1 MTTHNYDGREPKI
14 APTAFIA
21 EGARI
26 IGGVEIGENASV
38 LFNSVLRGDINDV
51 RVGAYSNIQ
60 DNSTLHVADDF
71 PCIVGEYVTV
81 GHGVNLHGCIIED
94 EVVVGMGAIALNG
107 VVVGRQSTIGA
118 GAVVPPNTKIPPRS
132 LVMGVPA
139 KIIRQVSEEEAAG
152 NKHWAEKYVLVTR
165 KYMGEA

>member
-1 MTTHNYDGREPKI
+1 MTTYSYDGREPKI

-21 EGARI
+21 EGVRI
-26 IGGVEIGENASV
+26 IGGVEIGEKASV
-38 LFNSVLRGDINDV
+38 LFNSVLRGDINDI

-81 GHGVNLHGCIIED
+81 GHGVNLHGCVIED
-94 EVVVGMGAIALNG
+94 EVVVGMGAIVLNG

-132 LVMGVPA
+132 LVLGVPA
-139 KIIRQVSEEEAAG
+139 KVTKQLSEEQAAG
-152 NKHWAEKYVLVTR
+152 NKHWAEKYVRVSR
-165 KYMGEA
+165 KYLGET

>member
-14 APTAFIA
+14 SSTAFIA
-21 EGARI
+21 DGAQI

-38 LFNSVLRGDINDV
+38 LFNVVLRGDINDI

-81 GHGVNLHGCIIED
+81 GHGVNLHGCVIED
-94 EVVVGMGAIALNG
+94 EVVVGMGAVVLNG
-107 VVVGRQSTIGA
+107 VVVGRHSTIGA

-139 KIIRQVSEEEAAG
+139 KVVKKLSEEEAAG
-152 NKHWAEKYVLVTR
+152 NKYWAEKYVRVTS
-165 KYMGEA
+165 KYKE